1 MKKTNGLWTILNLI
15 FLVIFNVLFFTL
27 GGVEHRVSV
36 WVSYGFIHFAYFM
49 LLLTPK
55 LTRAGKSSAVFG
67 FSLYAIS
74 ATYFL
79 AEFVIGL
86 LFILL
91 SLEGYKAALLLQ
103 LCLAGAYGALLV
115 SHLLA
120 NEATGNAEEKRQP
133 QIDYVK
139 NASIRLK
146 LLLGQIQDKEARRHV
161 ERAYDALYS
170 SPVHSY
176 PELAQIEKRILQSIE
191 QLENIIS
198 AGDKG
203 KIMSSAH
210 ALLAI
215 VNERNM
221 RLRNSG

>member
-1 MKKTNGLWTILNLI
+1 M
-15 FLVIFNVLFFTL
+15 
-27 GGVEHRVSV
+27 
-36 WVSYGFIHFAYFM
+36 
-49 LLLTPK
+49 
-55 LTRAGKSSAVFG
+55 FG

-170 SPVHSY
+170 SPVHSR
-176 PELAQIEKRILQSIE
+176 PELAGLEDRILQSIDG
-191 QLENIIS
+191 LEGIVATGHKDNIIVS
-198 AGDKG
+198 AK
-203 KIMSSAH
+203 
-210 ALLAI
+210 ALLAAI
-215 VNERNM
+215 NERNT
-221 RLRNSG
+221 